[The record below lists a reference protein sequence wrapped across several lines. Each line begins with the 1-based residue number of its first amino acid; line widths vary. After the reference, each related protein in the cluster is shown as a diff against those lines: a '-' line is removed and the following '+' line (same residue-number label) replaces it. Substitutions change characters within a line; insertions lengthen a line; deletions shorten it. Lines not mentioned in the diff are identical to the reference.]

1 MDQTIVVQYSLI
13 ASALIA
19 AVAAF
24 AAAFGDSKLASHVI
38 DGMTRQP
45 EIQGQLFTSML
56 VGIGLI
62 ESIPIIAIVGRI
74 KWYAADF
81 NPQLYH
87 SRCRFGTFLL

>member
-62 ESIPIIAIVGRI
+62 ESIPDYRYRYFSRPRI
-74 KWYAADF
+74 RQSF
-81 NPQLYH
+81 PRLIPIH
-87 SRCRFGTFLL
+87 C